1 MPKPD
6 NRLCPEQ
13 VDRIDRAVVRRGW
26 EVYKR
31 GMQDH
36 SSNPTAFYTLFETS
50 IGLCG
55 LAWNERGVIGF
66 QLPEDDVSRTRSRIA
81 KRFPGIVEVTP
92 TLDIQHII
100 ADVTALLQGEARD
113 LSTVPLDMEAL
124 SDFDRRVYEIARSIP
139 PGRVLT
145 YGEVAARLGINNA
158 RAIGQSLGRNPFAV
172 IVPCHRVVAADGKL
186 GGFSASGGASTK
198 LRLLAIEK
206 ARRDES
212 PTLFDLIS

>member
-1 MPKPD
+1 
-6 NRLCPEQ
+6 
-13 VDRIDRAVVRRGW
+13 
-26 EVYKR
+26 
-31 GMQDH
+31 MQADPSTH
-36 SSNPTAFYTLFETS
+36 TAFYTLFETA

-66 QLPEDDVSRTRSRIA
+66 QLPEDDALKTCSRVAR
-81 KRFPGIVEVTP
+81 RFPGIVEAP
-92 TLDIQHII
+92 PPADIQRVI

-113 LSTVPLDMEAL
+113 LSAVPLDMDAVSE
-124 SDFDRRVYEIARSIP
+124 FDRRVYEIARGIP

-145 YGEVAARLGINNA
+145 YGEVASRLGIDNA

-186 GGFSASGGASTK
+186 GGFSASGGATTK
-198 LRLLAIEK
+198 RRLLAIED
-206 ARRDES
+206 ARRDEN

>member
-1 MPKPD
+1 
-6 NRLCPEQ
+6 
-13 VDRIDRAVVRRGW
+13 
-26 EVYKR
+26 
-31 GMQDH
+31 MQDH
-36 SSNPTAFYTLFETS
+36 PSNHAAFYTLFETS

-55 LAWNERGVIGF
+55 LAWNGRGVIGF
-66 QLPEDDVSRTRSRIA
+66 QLPEDDSSRTRSRMA
-81 KRFPGIVEVTP
+81 KRFPGIVETP
-92 TLDIQHII
+92 PPPHIQGIV

-113 LSTVPLDMEAL
+113 LSAVPLDMEGVP
-124 SDFDRRVYEIARSIP
+124 DFDRRVYEIARGIP

-186 GGFSASGGASTK
+186 GGFSANGGATTK
-198 LRLLAIEK
+198 RRLLAIED
-206 ARRDES
+206 ARRDEN

>member
-1 MPKPD
+1 
-6 NRLCPEQ
+6 
-13 VDRIDRAVVRRGW
+13 
-26 EVYKR
+26 
-31 GMQDH
+31 MQDH
-36 SSNPTAFYTLFETS
+36 PSNHAAFYTLFETA

-66 QLPEDDVSRTRSRIA
+66 QLPEDDAPKTRSRIA
-81 KRFPGIVEVTP
+81 RRFPGVVEAPPPPAV
-92 TLDIQHII
+92 QRAI

-113 LSTVPLDMEAL
+113 LSAVPLDMDGV
-124 SDFDRRVYEIARSIP
+124 SDFDRRVYEVARSIP

-145 YGEVAARLGINNA
+145 YGEVASRLGIDNA

-172 IVPCHRVVAADGKL
+172 IVPCHRVVAADGRL
-186 GGFSASGGASTK
+186 GGFSANGGATTK
-198 LRLLAIEK
+198 RRLLAIED